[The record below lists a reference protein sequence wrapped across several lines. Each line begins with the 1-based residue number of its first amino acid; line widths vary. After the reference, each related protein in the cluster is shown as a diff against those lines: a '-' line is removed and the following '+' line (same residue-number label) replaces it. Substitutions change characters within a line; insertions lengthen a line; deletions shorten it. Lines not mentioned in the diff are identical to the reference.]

1 MGPSIESWR
10 TTIPD
15 KDLSLVAETLVPAEA
30 ITKPI
35 ATGGEPINTGVI
47 VDMVVTIAGVGSPPT
62 ERVIT

>member
-15 KDLSLVAETLVPAEA
+15 KDLSLVAETLVPADS

-35 ATGGEPINTGVI
+35 ATGGKPINTGVI
-47 VDMVVTIAGVGSPPT
+47 VDMVTIAGVGSPPK

>member
-15 KDLSLVAETLVPAEA
+15 KDLSLVAETLVPADS
-30 ITKPI
+30 ITKSI
-35 ATGGEPINTGVI
+35 ATGGKPINTGVI
-47 VDMVVTIAGVGSPPT
+47 VDMVVTIAGAGSPHM